1 MADLCAQTLIIK
13 WAYPCWRRQ
22 AIWLI
27 ISRLCMPKT
36 AQLLPDESSG
46 GRYELGK
53 GAKPDIYIRGVY
65 RHVLWQLQQALPD
78 PRSCMSDP
86 SSCMPDP
93 SRDVHVLDLNEG
105 RRLVAGAPAG
115 GL

>member
-1 MADLCAQTLIIK
+1 MADLCAQTRIIK

-27 ISRLCMPKT
+27 TSRLCMPKT
-36 AQLLPDESSG
+36 ARLLPEESSG

-53 GAKPDIYIRGVY
+53 GAKPDIHTRGAY
-65 RHVLWQLQQALPD
+65 RHVLWQLQQALP
-78 PRSCMSDP
+78 DP

-105 RRLVAGAPAG
+105 RRLVAVAPAG